1 MTLNNLAVVIDENA
15 KVTLIEVDDDC
26 NHNIL
31 FDGYFCN
38 IPEELKKKEVWS
50 MNEMSEYYKKRHFI
64 RGNRIL
70 IALYMD

>member
-1 MTLNNLAVVIDENA
+1 MTLHDLEVVIDENA
-15 KVTLIEVDDDC
+15 RVTLVKIDDNN

-31 FDGYFCN
+31 FDGYFID
-38 IPEELKKKEVWS
+38 IPKELKNKEVWS

-70 IALYMD
+70 ISLYMD